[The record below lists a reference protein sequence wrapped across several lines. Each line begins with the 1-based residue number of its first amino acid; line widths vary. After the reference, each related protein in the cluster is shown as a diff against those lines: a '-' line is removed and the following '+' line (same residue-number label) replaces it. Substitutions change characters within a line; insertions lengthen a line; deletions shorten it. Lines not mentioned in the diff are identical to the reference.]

1 MRLFGRKGEIVED
14 RPETSGKVIVNID
27 VRRLDRI
34 RRRVKIVVAATWAAE
49 TLFKAEYETEVKND
63 VQAVTQARMVAETF
77 CRHEDYIITSVDT
90 TGADLPVIRTVTGGS
105 RW

>member
-34 RRRVKIVVAATWAAE
+34 RRRVKIVVAATWE
-49 TLFKAEYETEVKND
+49 VKTLFRAEYETEAKND
-63 VQAVTQARMVAETF
+63 VQAVTQARIIAETF
-77 CRHEDYIITSVDT
+77 CKHEDYIITSVDT
-90 TGADLPVIRTVTGGS
+90 TGADLPVIRTVTSSS